1 MVQYKQEMMFILKT
15 LTISIFM
22 MIIEMFI
29 MEIQIKTE
37 ILNFKIMVIMEKILI
52 THQIIFINQCA
63 NQELVIQ
70 QIINVL
76 RQLQEE
82 QVPNLMQKDQSV
94 IIKILYKEIIDMQ
107 MFIELINKQYVLNSQ
122 IQKQEQEIILQH
134 NHYDLYEIMDVQEC
148 NRHMDLH
155 MELILL
161 L

>member
-1 MVQYKQEMMFILKT
+1 MDNVGQICIEEIQHEKWDKLMDIHEIMMLIQMENFKIWFYEWQILIEIKIKYEKNMVQYKQEMMFILKT

-70 QIINVL
+70 
-76 RQLQEE
+76 
-82 QVPNLMQKDQSV
+82 
-94 IIKILYKEIIDMQ
+94 
-107 MFIELINKQYVLNSQ
+107 
-122 IQKQEQEIILQH
+122 
-134 NHYDLYEIMDVQEC
+134 
-148 NRHMDLH
+148 
-155 MELILL
+155 
-161 L
+161 